1 MTGEAPVCGSDPKA
15 RRDRLNAACSR
26 RSQVYTA
33 DLDSSLHYLLRV
45 ELAAHGMLEGAELKV
60 FKDFVT
66 LVAKVTAESRTSI
79 RLEVATCWDFCSVS
93 MTTDRL
99 SPGCVLCT
107 LMLIANNGANF

>member
-15 RRDRLNAACSR
+15 CRDRLNAACPR

-33 DLDSSLHYLLRV
+33 DLESALHYLLRV
-45 ELAAHGMLEGAELKV
+45 ELAVHGTLDGAELKV

-79 RLEVATCWDFCSVS
+79 RLEVDLLGLVLRLHDNGQTVSRFCAVHRFANSV
-93 MTTDRL
+93 
-99 SPGCVLCT
+99 
-107 LMLIANNGANF
+107 ANF